1 MRTAGLKD
9 TKAESAAAVFSKWAQ
24 KVKPKMVDT
33 NGGGEFQGAFDRL
46 LRAKGIAHRLKTKHG
61 TNNIAIV
68 DRKIQM
74 LKTLIVNEMIENSK
88 QGDPLPVWNNYLE
101 HVTSGIN
108 AAPTA
113 PLMGESP
120 DSVKDIKDG
129 EKSSDPAAL
138 LNFKLQ
144 ASNVEAFG
152 KKFR

>member
-1 MRTAGLKD
+1 MGCGGS
-9 TKAESAAAVFSKWAQ
+9 KAESAATVFSKLTQ

-33 NGGGEFQGAFDRL
+33 DGGGEFKGAFERL
-46 LRAKGIAHRLKTKHG
+46 LKSKGIAHRHKTKHG
-61 TNNIAIV
+61 TNNIAIA
-68 DRKIQM
+68 DRKVQM

-101 HVTSGIN
+101 SVTSGIN

-129 EKSSDPAAL
+129 EKSSDPAAI
-138 LNFKLQ
+138 LNFQLQ
-144 ASNVEAFG
+144 ASNAEAFG
-152 KKFR
+152 KQI